1 MTSAAVELTRIDEA
15 IERGVRRLLE
25 LQRPDGIWVGELES
39 NATMTA
45 QHLFWN
51 HFLGLRTP
59 DLDRRI
65 ANELMAR
72 RRDDGTWSIW
82 FEGPPDLSTSIEA
95 YVALRMA
102 GVDPGPRALEYI
114 RREGGIPKSRLFTKC
129 FLALLGQWPWQ
140 RMVPIPPELILLPP
154 GGPFSVYNFA
164 CWARQ
169 TFVALALAQSLR
181 PVRDIDVDLRA
192 IGARPGKTRAPR
204 RPNALRRKAQAAA
217 ERWIR
222 ERQEADGSWGGIQPP
237 WVWGIIAL
245 SALGNGFEDDT
256 LRNAVEGW
264 QGFMVEEGDRL
275 RPEACQSPV
284 WDTGLAVLAL
294 RACGVPADHPQLV
307 RAGEYLLSQE
317 VTVQGDWAVRVPD
330 LAPGGWAFEYEND
343 LYPDIDDAAVISL
356 ALRQLGM
363 GDEAVT
369 RGLDWLSG
377 MQSHSGGWGAF
388 DVDNQAM
395 WLYKIPFCDFGKVT
409 DEPSADVTAHALE
422 TLGQVGRHSHE
433 HGYGDAIERGLRYLL
448 AEQEPDGSWF
458 GRWGVNH
465 LYGTGAAL
473 PALEACG
480 IPTDH
485 PAMRR
490 AVAWLDSV
498 QQESGGF
505 GEDIRSYADPAWRG
519 RAPFATPSQTGWALL
534 AYVAA
539 GNAEDGG
546 ARRAADYLCDVQRP
560 DGDWDEPHF
569 TGTGFPLDFM
579 IRYHLYRISFPLL
592 ALGRMR
598 ERLTA

>member
-1 MTSAAVELTRIDEA
+1 MTATAELTALDLTIDA
-15 IERGVRRLLE
+15 GTRRLLE
-25 LQRPDGIWVGELES
+25 LQRPDGVWCGELES

-45 QHLFWN
+45 QHLFW
-51 HFLGLRTP
+51 HHVLGLRTP

-82 FEGPPDLSTSIEA
+82 FEGPGDLSTSIEA
-95 YVALRMA
+95 YVALRMC
-102 GVDPGPRALEYI
+102 GVDPGPEALAYI
-114 RREGGIPKSRLFTKC
+114 RREGGVPKARLFTKC

-140 RMVPIPPELILLPP
+140 RMVPIPPELVLLPSWS
-154 GGPFSVYNFA
+154 PFSIYNFS

-169 TFVALALAQSLR
+169 TFVALSLAQSLR
-181 PVRDIDVDLRA
+181 PVRPVDVDLSA
-192 IGARPGKTRAPR
+192 IGAVAGRTRAPR
-204 RPNALRRKAQAAA
+204 RPGALRRRAQLAA
-217 ERWIR
+217 EQWLRD
-222 ERQEADGSWGGIQPP
+222 RQEADGSWGGIQPP
-237 WVWGIIAL
+237 WVWSIVAL
-245 SALGNGFEDDT
+245 SALGRGLDDPT
-256 LRNAVEGW
+256 LGKAVAGW

-294 RACGVPADHPQLV
+294 RACGVPAEHPQL
-307 RAGEYLLSQE
+307 RAAGDYLLGQE
-317 VTVQGDWAVRVPD
+317 VTARGDWAIRLPG

-343 LYPDIDDAAVISL
+343 LYPDTDDAAVISL
-356 ALRQLGM
+356 ALRQLGT
-363 GDEAVT
+363 GDDAVT
-369 RGLDWLSG
+369 RGLDWLVG
-377 MQSHSGGWGAF
+377 MQSRSGGWGAF

-422 TLGQVGRHSHE
+422 TLGPE
-433 HGYGDAIERGLRYLL
+433 HGYDAARERGLEWLL
-448 AEQEPDGSWF
+448 AEQERDGSWF

-480 IPTDH
+480 VPSGH
-485 PAMRR
+485 PAVRR
-490 AVAWLDSV
+490 AVTWLDSV
-498 QQESGGF
+498 QQADGGF

-519 RAPFATPSQTGWALL
+519 RAPFATPSQTAWALL
-534 AYVAA
+534 GYTAA
-539 GNAEDGG
+539 GNAEGRN
-546 ARRAADYLCDVQRP
+546 ARKAADYLCAQQRI
-560 DGDWDEPHF
+560 DGDWDEQHF

-598 ERLTA
+598 ERLSA